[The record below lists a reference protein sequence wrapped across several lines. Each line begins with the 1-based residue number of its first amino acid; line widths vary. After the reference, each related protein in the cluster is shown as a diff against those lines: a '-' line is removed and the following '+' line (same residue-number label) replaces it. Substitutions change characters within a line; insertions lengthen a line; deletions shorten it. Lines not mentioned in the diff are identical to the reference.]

1 MRENFALFDFD
12 LTADWMAAIS
22 AWTAASRASAA
33 RIPRRSTGFP
43 TADRRVRRAA

>member
-22 AWTAASRASAA
+22 ALDRGVEGRRGPDPETFDW
-33 RIPRRSTGFP
+33 IP
-43 TADRRVRRAA
+43 DR